1 MAQKPST
8 RCGVLLY
15 LEREITLA
23 SRAILRHTCVGQ
35 NPCVTSPSL
44 TRLPHGGFPGT
55 RERAPFSGGAA
66 WQYCHLRL
74 RERPGRLSG
83 PSKPVT
89 PRGVPPGSGSV
100 LRFRKDLMLSRCRG
114 GTAKG
119 CHATMVFAPNGPVGL
134 AIKTLA
140 LRKPITRFRME
151 EMGSFAATTT
161 VARTGKGLLP
171 MS

>member
-44 TRLPHGGFPGT
+44 TRLPHGGFSGT

-74 RERPGRLSG
+74 RERPSRLSG
-83 PSKPVT
+83 PGKRIGPALPQRPNTQQMQLGVPQKSAMLRWFSPLTAQWDSPSKPLLF
-89 PRGVPPGSGSV
+89 GSRSLG
-100 LRFRKDLMLSRCRG
+100 LEWKREGLSQQQQLW
-114 GTAKG
+114 
-119 CHATMVFAPNGPVGL
+119 HGPVK
-134 AIKTLA
+134 ACC
-140 LRKPITRFRME
+140 P
-151 EMGSFAATTT
+151 
-161 VARTGKGLLP
+161 
-171 MS
+171 

>member
-44 TRLPHGGFPGT
+44 TRLPHGGFPET

-74 RERPGRLSG
+74 RERPSGLSG
-83 PSKPVT
+83 PPKPRRS
-89 PRGVPPGSGSV
+89 PGKRIGPALPQRPNAQQMQLGVPQKGAM
-100 LRFRKDLMLSRCRG
+100 LR
-114 GTAKG
+114 
-119 CHATMVFAPNGPVGL
+119 VFAPNGPVGL
-134 AIKTLA
+134 AIKPL
-140 LRKPITRFRME
+140 LF
-151 EMGSFAATTT
+151 GS
-161 VARTGKGLLP
+161 RSLGSEWKRGGLSQQQQP
-171 MS
+171 WHGPVKACFP